1 MKPHALVLCLDDP
14 VRYADGV
21 RFQEALVASRQAD
34 RIPDTILFLQHHPV
48 ITLGRRGRT
57 QHLLA
62 SPEALARHGVDL
74 VTASR
79 GGDVTYHGPGQLV
92 MYPILK
98 LGSAEAD
105 AHGYLTNLEEIAI
118 RTAADFGV
126 TAYRREGMN
135 GAWTEAGKIAAIGFH
150 LKRWVSMHGMSFNV
164 DLDLAGFQLIVGCG
178 LVGEKVSSL
187 RQILGGRCPSLD
199 QVRERMCIHAE
210 RILGRALM
218 SDAPA
223 VAAIR
228 SLFFS
233 TTGDDGRHPS
243 PLVEGGCVQQYP
255 PGNSLL

>member
-1 MKPHALVLCLDDP
+1 MSLSAIALYLNDP

-21 RFQEALVASRQAD
+21 RFQEALVAARQAD
-34 RIPDTILFLQHHPV
+34 AIPDTVLFLQHHPV

-62 SPEALARHGVDL
+62 SPDALARHGVDL
-74 VTASR
+74 VTSSR

-92 MYPILK
+92 IYPILK

-105 AHGYLTNLEEIAI
+105 AHGYLENLEEVAV

-135 GAWTEAGKIAAIGFH
+135 GAWTEAGKIAAIGFY
-150 LKRWVSMHGMSFNV
+150 LKRWVTLHGMSFNV

-187 RQILGGRCPSLD
+187 RQILGDRCPSLPTVRD
-199 QVRERMCIHAE
+199 HLARHVEQV
-210 RILGRALM
+210 LGRTLNRDLSAVPALARLLAD
-218 SDAPA
+218 SG
-223 VAAIR
+223 
-228 SLFFS
+228 LK
-233 TTGDDGRHPS
+233 
-243 PLVEGGCVQQYP
+243 LV
-255 PGNSLL
+255 

>member
-1 MKPHALVLCLDDP
+1 MPSPSLALFLADP

-21 RFQEALVASRQAD
+21 RFQEALVAARQAD
-34 RIPDTILFLQHHPV
+34 QIPDTVLFLQHHPV

-62 SPEALARHGVDL
+62 SPEVLARHGVDL

-92 MYPILK
+92 IYPILK

-105 AHGYLTNLEEIAI
+105 AHGYLHNLEEVAV

-126 TAYRREGMN
+126 TAYRRAGMN
-135 GAWTEAGKIAAIGFH
+135 GAWTDSGKIAAIGFY
-150 LKRWVSMHGMSFNV
+150 LKRWVTMHGMSFNV

-187 RQILGGRCPSLD
+187 REILGDRTPSLPTVRD
-199 QVRERMCIHAE
+199 HLARHIEQV
-210 RILGRALM
+210 LGRTM
-218 SDAPA
+218 TTDTGSYPA
-223 VAAIR
+223 VVSALA
-228 SLFFS
+228 
-233 TTGDDGRHPS
+233 RHG
-243 PLVEGGCVQQYP
+243 LG
-255 PGNSLL
+255 